1 MYSAGVRAQYE
12 MTAGNFAFIP
22 SVGLRFSR
30 LETDGF
36 NAGTVRVDD
45 QPNVGADADRA
56 SCDGS

>member
-1 MYSAGVRAQYE
+1 

-22 SVGLRFSR
+22 SVGLRVSR